1 MNQFTRTDTSRVI
14 KAPTGTALTCKK
26 AGLAK
31 PLTA

>member
-14 KAPTGTALTCKK
+14 KAPTGTALTCK